1 MNGKITAWLFSA
13 LLTLLLIMMGYIGNV
28 VSSLD
33 VKVDA
38 LAITQARNNT
48 LLEILEKKILR

>member
-13 LLTLLLIMMGYIGNV
+13 LLTLLLIMMGYIANV
-28 VSSLD
+28 VGSLD
-33 VKVDA
+33 AKVDA

-48 LLEILEKKILR
+48 LLEILEKKILK